1 LLFERLLAMILTL
14 FSFGLSWVV
23 LALVFFWL
31 THLLPG
37 FHSVYFQTVL
47 GVGFLIGFFD
57 AVIAK
62 AALTMGFRPFNPL
75 VYLIIAATDYVLMQL
90 TSNISMGYYLTG
102 HRGTALAA
110 IALAGVAFVI
120 EMGTDRVLKDA

>member
-1 LLFERLLAMILTL
+1 MILTL
-14 FSFGLSWVV
+14 FSFGLSWFV

-62 AALTMGFRPFNPL
+62 AALTMGFRPFNPI
-75 VYLIIAATDYVLMQL
+75 VYLIIAATDYILMQM
-90 TSNISMGYYLTG
+90 TSNLSMGYYLTG
-102 HRGTALAA
+102 HKGTVLAA
-110 IALAGVAFVI
+110 IALAVVAFVV
-120 EMGTDRVLKDA
+120 EAGKYSVLKDA